1 MKEIFCVAVFVGKM
15 LCLLVFVSALRPDSI
30 GAVQA
35 SMRPAYCKIER
46 SRTQGCGLN
55 ISAAAS
61 DGHVQRPS
69 ERRSLLK
76 KFTGT

>member
-61 DGHVQRPS
+61 AVDVGTCSVRPTAG
-69 ERRSLLK
+69 RC
-76 KFTGT
+76 

>member
-15 LCLLVFVSALRPDSI
+15 LCLLVFVSALRPDSV
-30 GAVQA
+30 GGVQA

-55 ISAAAS
+55 ASAAAS
-61 DGHVQRPS
+61 DVDVGTCSVRPS
-69 ERRSLLK
+69 AAHC
-76 KFTGT
+76 

>member
-46 SRTQGCGLN
+46 SRTQGCGSN
-55 ISAAAS
+55 VSAAAS
-61 DGHVQRPS
+61 DVDVGTCSAHPS
-69 ERRSLLK
+69 AAHC
-76 KFTGT
+76 